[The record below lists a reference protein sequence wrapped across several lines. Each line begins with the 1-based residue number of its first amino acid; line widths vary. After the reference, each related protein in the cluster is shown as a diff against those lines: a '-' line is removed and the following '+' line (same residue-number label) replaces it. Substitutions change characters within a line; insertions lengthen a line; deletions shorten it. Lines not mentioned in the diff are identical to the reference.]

1 MVHRPSFAEEPIAED
16 TNINQSILV
25 DLYKT
30 KHEFETELPI
40 DENPEEPEDYVVH
53 SLVSIDDLEEEAG
66 EKPTTDFEALNYP
79 NLPDLTEYENMID
92 WGDDS
97 N

>member
-16 TNINQSILV
+16 TNIDQSILT

-30 KHEFETELPI
+30 KHEIETELPI
-40 DENPEEPEDYVVH
+40 NESPQEPEDYVVH
-53 SLVSIDDLEEEAG
+53 SLVSIEDFEEEAG
-66 EKPTTDFEALNYP
+66 EKPLLDFEDLNHT

-92 WGDDS
+92 WGDDI

>member
-16 TNINQSILV
+16 TNINQSILT

-30 KHEFETELPI
+30 KHEIETELPI
-40 DENPEEPEDYVVH
+40 NESPKEPEDYVVQ
-53 SLVSIDDLEEEAG
+53 SLVSIDDFEEEAG
-66 EKPTTDFEALNYP
+66 EEPPPDFEDLNHTT
-79 NLPDLTEYENMID
+79 LPDLTEYENMID
-92 WGDDS
+92 WGDDI

>member
-16 TNINQSILV
+16 TNIDQSILV

-30 KHEFETELPI
+30 KHEFDTELPI
-40 DENPEEPEDYVVH
+40 DESLQEPEDYVVQ
-53 SLVSIDDLEEEAG
+53 SLVSIDDLGEEAG
-66 EKPTTDFEALNYP
+66 EEPTPDVEGLNY
-79 NLPDLTEYENMID
+79 NILPDLTEYENMID
-92 WGDDS
+92 WGEDS